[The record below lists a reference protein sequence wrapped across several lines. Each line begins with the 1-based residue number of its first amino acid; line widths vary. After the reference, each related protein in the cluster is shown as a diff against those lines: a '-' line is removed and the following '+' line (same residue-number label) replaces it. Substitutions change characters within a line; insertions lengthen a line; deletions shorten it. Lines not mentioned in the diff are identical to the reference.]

1 MQSIFV
7 DINERRLQV
16 FSDRRCLDLREDG
29 LVNRVP
35 KPTRPRLQLI
45 SHNVESSRN
54 GDGAQSARH
63 VIDHCVE
70 FMQHG
75 MFFHEQDVVGQ
86 S

>member
-7 DINERRLQV
+7 DVNGRRLQV
-16 FSDRRCLDLREDG
+16 FSDRRCLDLRGDG

-35 KPTRPRLQLI
+35 KPIRPGLQLI
-45 SHNVESSRN
+45 FHNVESSRN
-54 GDGAQSARH
+54 GDGAQSARQ

-75 MFFHEQDVVGQ
+75 MVLHEQDVVGR